1 MSETAT
7 PSTATG
13 ADNGTGK
20 EAPATTQNA
29 DLASVKSVDALPE
42 WARNEIAEA
51 RQEAARFRVQK
62 NEAVNEA
69 KESVKTQFESQI
81 ADLQNKLGATE
92 DELSSKNV
100 ELLKLHAAIEADI
113 PTKYLAKFASLL
125 KGSTVEEL
133 TAHAQEVKGLFGNT
147 ESPVRAVDPSQGSG
161 NNNIPLN
168 GDPLLASLKAK
179 LGIN

>member
-13 ADNGTGK
+13 ADNGTGN
-20 EAPATTQNA
+20 ETPATTQNA
-29 DLASVKSVDALPE
+29 DLASANSVDALPE

-51 RQEAARFRVQK
+51 RQEAAKFRVQK

-69 KESVKTQFESQI
+69 KEAVKTQFEGQI

-92 DELSSKNV
+92 DELSAKNI
-100 ELLKLHAAIEADI
+100 ELLKLHAAIEAEV
-113 PTKYLAKFASLL
+113 PTKYLSKFASLL
-125 KGSTVEEL
+125 KGSTAEEL
-133 TAHAQEVKGLFGNT
+133 TAHAQEVKGLFGKT
-147 ESPVRAVDPSQGSG
+147 DAPVRAVDPSQGSG
-161 NNNIPLN
+161 NNNLPLN